1 MHTIKLKMKNTNTN
15 SIRKPPPRGKRNDY
29 HGSHWIRQERRLA
42 IYLRDGLACCY
53 CNTTVEEDILTLD
66 HIIPYSKGGTNL
78 SHNLVTACKK
88 CNCSRGDRSIE
99 DFAQAVS
106 SYLDTTAA
114 QILSHIHITTKS
126 PVDISAA
133 KELIR
138 RRGSYQAALHK
149 EE

>member
-1 MHTIKLKMKNTNTN
+1 MKNTYNSNTN
-15 SIRKPPPRGKRNDY
+15 PTPRGKRNDY

-42 IYLRDGLACCY
+42 LYLRDGLACCY
-53 CNTTVEEDILTLD
+53 CNSSIEDGATLSLD
-66 HIIPYSKGGTNL
+66 HVIPYSKGGTNL
-78 SHNLVTACKK
+78 ASNLVTSCTK

-99 DFAQAVS
+99 DFTQAVAT
-106 SYLDTTAA
+106 YLDATAA
-114 QILSHIHITTKS
+114 QILSHIHTTTKR

-133 KELIR
+133 KALIA

>member
-1 MHTIKLKMKNTNTN
+1 MKNQIEAQSKNPT
-15 SIRKPPPRGKRNDY
+15 PRGKRNDY

-53 CNTTVEEDILTLD
+53 CNSDIEETTLSLD
-66 HIIPYSKGGTNL
+66 HVIPYSKGGNNL
-78 SHNLVTACKK
+78 ASNLVTACSK
-88 CNCSRGDRSIE
+88 CNCSRGDRTIS
-99 DFAQAVS
+99 DFAQAVA

-114 QILSHIHITTKS
+114 QILSHIHTTTKRQ
-126 PVDISAA
+126 VDISAA
-133 KELIR
+133 RELIA